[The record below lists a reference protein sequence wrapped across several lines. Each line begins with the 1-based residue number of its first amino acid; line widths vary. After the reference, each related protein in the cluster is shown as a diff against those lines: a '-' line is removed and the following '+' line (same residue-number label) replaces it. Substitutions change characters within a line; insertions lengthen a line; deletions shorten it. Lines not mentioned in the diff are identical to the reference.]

1 MSIQNDA
8 QCNYLKGK
16 SCTAVTEGAARNVR
30 EESCSNEQ
38 RNLCCCLCASQAS
51 CEISCNLLDK
61 SENAALEAISTSTN
75 IDQEIAKSQERIE
88 NLASLYAGGKI
99 GEQSYLA
106 TAKALENRLDN
117 LRKIKENPS
126 ISLPA
131 SESRPSRFE
140 ESELP
145 LTQRPTSLWYLVPFF
160 FGILGGIV
168 GYVAV
173 KDEDKEMANSL
184 LAFGILWS
192 IILAAFYWIF
202 VMSLISNLLR

>member
-1 MSIQNDA
+1 MSKQNDV
-8 QCNYLKGK
+8 QCDYLTGK
-16 SCTAVTEGAARNVR
+16 SCTAVTQGEARNVR

-38 RNLCCCLCASQAS
+38 KNLCCYLCANQAS

-61 SENAALEAISTSTN
+61 PENAALEATSTSTS

-88 NLASLYAGGKI
+88 KLASLYAGGKI

-126 ISLPA
+126 IPLPA
-131 SESRPSRFE
+131 SESHPNRSIEPK
-140 ESELP
+140 LA
-145 LTQRPTSLWYLVPFF
+145 LTEKPTSLWYLVSFF

-173 KDEDKEMANSL
+173 KDEDKEMADSL
-184 LAFGILWS
+184 LIFGIVWT
-192 IILAAFYWIF
+192 IILALLYWALIA
-202 VMSLISNLLR
+202 SLLSHFPR